1 VTQETAAIPLP
12 RFSLLPTFRCPACRE
27 GYWTKKGYR
36 GHYALVHIVGS
47 P

>member
-12 RFSLLPTFRCPACRE
+12 RFSLLPTFRCPDCQE
-27 GYWTKKGYR
+27 GYWTRKGYK
-36 GHYALVHIVGS
+36 GHYSWVHVLGK